1 MTQFQ
6 NQDFCRH
13 DICEGMNFLLT
24 PNPDKSNDN
33 IFGKIFNTLIFGCF
47 GLKKKHF
54 SGKIGLYVP
63 SRKKLKIK
71 LKIKKL
77 KIMNGYHGKM
87 QTE

>member
-1 MTQFQ
+1 MTT
-6 NQDFCRH
+6 
-13 DICEGMNFLLT
+13 FLE
-24 PNPDKSNDN
+24 K
-33 IFGKIFNTLIFGCF
+33 FLIPLFLAVLGS
-47 GLKKKHF
+47 KKHF